1 MESAENEH
9 KKWIEKKTSL
19 MVSWHPVR
27 RESEFLRTA
36 SPIFRRRTP
45 LPAFEFAG
53 EMELVAVSEPEC
65 SLLDGKVRVLQQVF
79 RGFHPSPEKILS
91 RRTVQMI
98 AEKPHQRGP
107 ADMKPFRRF
116 LQKKRG
122 IQMRLHKALRLLKQC
137 GPFRSGTCQ
146 HGTGNEKLIGFPHER
161 RNTAVLSR
169 FQQAADFAKDPDGP
183 RRIGQRINRKPV
195 QIQRFRK
202 KIQFSPAEFQHE
214 LPIRPSGGI

>member
-122 IQMRLHKALRLLKQC
+122 IQMRLHETLRLLQQNR
-137 GPFRSGTCQ
+137 PFRSRTRQ
-146 HGTGNEKLIGFPHER
+146 HGTRRQQFIGFSHDL
-161 RNTAVLSR
+161 RNIAGTSR
-169 FQQAADFAKDPDGP
+169 LQQSADFPKGADS
-183 RRIGQRINRKPV
+183 RIFNR
-195 QIQRFRK
+195 
-202 KIQFSPAEFQHE
+202 EN
-214 LPIRPSGGI
+214 